1 MHILVIIA
9 LLAACFLSACS
20 PVAPPGQEAEVSSP
34 SPQATG
40 GTPVAA
46 GSGPFYFGE
55 DSIEERIAN
64 HDTIVR
70 ASLDLT
76 TRECDN

>member
-34 SPQATG
+34 SPQATEG
-40 GTPVAA
+40 PRLPRVPGLSILGRFHRGTDRK
-46 GSGPFYFGE
+46 SRHHSQGE
-55 DSIEERIAN
+55 PRPYDE
-64 HDTIVR
+64 
-70 ASLDLT
+70 
-76 TRECDN
+76 ECDN